1 MKNNVSFILEMF
13 LKMLKESNLGMSI
26 TSDGDLIFNDKITG
40 KKVAVKK
47 KDLIKAYDE
56 I

>member
-13 LKMLKESNLGMSI
+13 LRMLKESNLGMAI
-26 TSDGDLIFNDKITG
+26 TSDGDLIFNNRVTG
-40 KKVAVKK
+40 EKVAIKK
-47 KDLIKAYDE
+47 EDLIKAYDE